1 MRCNVLVLRKTEI
14 RFRAGGDCHPHTL
27 HPTDTDTHIH
37 MQHRGSSVLV
47 GGLRSGPPHS
57 TDKCLAPARPQSA
70 FTGQQIRTGG
80 HTPNPFTL
88 QSVYLR
94 VCVCGGGVQERNH
107 SAKLKCEVNYTV
119 DFGISVL
126 KPHPDKTSH
135 THTQYTVCS
144 YKCAHTFSRPCLTG
158 AHVSG

>member
-1 MRCNVLVLRKTEI
+1 MQCFGPEKKKKKKNEI
-14 RFRAGGDCHPHTL
+14 RSRAGGDRHPRTLHMQHTHTL
-27 HPTDTDTHIH
+27 R
-37 MQHRGSSVLV
+37 HRGSSVLV

-94 VCVCGGGVQERNH
+94 VCVWGRERGKGWQRRTEIEGTQQESTREGEGEAESPPVYLWWCGDCCYLWRIIYYW
-107 SAKLKCEVNYTV
+107 VNA
-119 DFGISVL
+119 L
-126 KPHPDKTSH
+126 WMHN
-135 THTQYTVCS
+135 
-144 YKCAHTFSRPCLTG
+144 
-158 AHVSG
+158 

>member
-1 MRCNVLVLRKTEI
+1 MVLTPCWVRCNVLVLRKTEI

-27 HPTDTDTHIH
+27 HPTDTHTHIH

-94 VCVCGGGVQERNH
+94 VWGGTGGEGGG
-107 SAKLKCEVNYTV
+107 SLKSRT
-119 DFGISVL
+119 DFKKEIIL
-126 KPHPDKTSH
+126 
-135 THTQYTVCS
+135 QN
-144 YKCAHTFSRPCLTG
+144 
-158 AHVSG
+158 